1 MIHFLSDLHLSTETP
16 GIARLFRSY
25 LAGPA
30 RQADAI
36 YILGDL
42 FEAWAGDDDLDD
54 PFNRDICAALRAL
67 SDSGVELHVQ
77 HGNRDFL
84 LGSDF
89 AATTGARLLP
99 DPYVLSLPAW
109 QFVLTHGDLLCTDD
123 QAYQDFRRQVRSPEW
138 AASFL
143 AQPLSE
149 RKAQVA
155 AYRARSEQVKQEK
168 TPAIMDVNAGATE
181 DFLRDHGYAT
191 LIHGHT
197 HRPACHDHIV
207 DGIHCERWVLGDW
220 HEGRDGSASQGDYLS
235 WSYAEDDDGADR
247 HGVQRHPL
255 TG

>member
-30 RQADAI
+30 RTADAV

-42 FEAWAGDDDLDD
+42 FEAWAGDDDLADS
-54 PFNRDICAALRAL
+54 FNRDICTALRQL
-67 SDSGVELHVQ
+67 SDSSVELYLL

-84 LGSDF
+84 LGPEF
-89 AATTGARLLP
+89 ASTTGMKLLP

-109 QFVLTHGDLLCTDD
+109 QFVLSHGDLLCTDD
-123 QAYQDFRRQVRSPEW
+123 LAYQDFRRQVRSPEW
-138 AASFL
+138 AANFL
-143 AQPLSE
+143 AQPLAE
-149 RKAQVA
+149 RKARIA
-155 AYRARSEQVKQEK
+155 AYRARSEQIKQDK
-168 TPAIMDVNAGATE
+168 AAAIMDVNTGTTE

-220 HEGRDGSASQGDYLS
+220 HEGQNGAASQGNYLS
-235 WSYAEDDDGADR
+235 WSYAEDDGDVAH
-247 HGVQRHPL
+247 HGVRSHPL
-255 TG
+255 AG